1 LGILLF
7 LPQIKKYLVF
17 MLILLSPAKTL
28 DFESPA
34 ITDMVSEPDFAA
46 ESEILIKKLSTF
58 SVAELSE
65 LMDISSALAELT
77 FERYQTLHR
86 HRADVLSK
94 QAILT
99 YIGEAFRGLNAASM
113 NDDDFE
119 YAQSHLRILSGMY
132 GVLRPLDIIQPH
144 RLEMAT
150 KLNIGKLTNLYQFW
164 GDKITS
170 KLNEDLT
177 GNDYVI
183 NLASNEYFKSVKTE
197 KLKAQVITP
206 TFKDLHKGT
215 YKILV
220 LYAKNARGAMTSFII
235 KNRISNP
242 EDIKSFNLN
251 GYRFK
256 PELSDVG
263 NWVWTRG

>member
-1 LGILLF
+1 
-7 LPQIKKYLVF
+7 

-28 DFESPA
+28 DFESPS

-58 SVAELSE
+58 SAGALAE
-65 LMDISSALAELT
+65 LMDISPALAELS
-77 FERYQTLHR
+77 FERYQNLHR

-99 YIGEAFRGLNAASM
+99 YIGEAYRGLNAADM

-119 YAQSHLRILSGMY
+119 FAQKHLRILSGLY
-132 GVLRPLDIIQPH
+132 GVLRPLDLIQPY

-150 KLNIGKLTNLYQFW
+150 KLKVEKNKNLFEFW
-164 GDKITS
+164 GDKITT
-170 KLNEDLT
+170 KLNEDMAE
-177 GNDYVI
+177 NDFVI
-183 NLASNEYFKSVKTE
+183 NLASNEYYKSVKPQ

-206 TFKDLHKGT
+206 IFKDLHKGT

-256 PELSDVG
+256 QELSEGG
-263 NWVWTRG
+263 NWVWIRGNA